1 MGELKTT
8 PSFARLV
15 RSIPVA
21 IVCILILILAPAGPG
36 SAKPRFPDNDDNGL
50 VICVPVR
57 PRPLD
62 PTDHRSRLVQIVLKN
77 IFDSLTV
84 RDARMNV
91 VPQLAE
97 SWRAVSETRW
107 EFKLR
112 PGVKFHNGEPL
123 TADDVKFTLDRVAME
138 GGLDGRTSPR
148 RSLFK
153 PICRVEAV
161 DSRTVVISTDKPW
174 PVLPLMLSLQEIV
187 PRKYMTEVGSKGFR
201 NHPVGC
207 GPFRF
212 IAIEGGKRII
222 LKRFDDYYGGSPE
235 IPPVQPARLDY
246 LVFQTTGSGAEQI
259 ALLKKGEADLIFDL
273 PTEAIPILR
282 ATPGIKVLS
291 SRATRSYFAEINCLK
306 PPWNDPSV
314 RRALNYGLDKQV
326 VLRNILKGCGVILPT
341 VLLPEAFAYAPDLTP
356 YPYRPDLASG
366 ILTKA
371 GLSGKDP
378 VNVSI
383 HCVQAYRSLAE
394 TIAMFL
400 AKLGLKPNMV
410 IEPGFR
416 PRSLGPQA
424 DWDIFIGSWGNYTL
438 DPIGILPPKFA
449 SRASGNFSG
458 YGNTEVDRLF
468 ALAEGTMDR
477 QARKNYYQA
486 AQRIIYRDAP
496 MIFGYAADE
505 LYGVRDRVKN
515 FKPLPGGMIVMHDV
529 YVK

>member
-8 PSFARLV
+8 PSFVRLV
-15 RSIPVA
+15 RPVLFA
-21 IVCILILILAPAGPG
+21 IVWILILVPAGPG
-36 SAKPRFPDNDDNGL
+36 SAKSRFPDGNGL
-50 VICVPVR
+50 VVCVPVW
-57 PRPLD
+57 PKPLD

-84 RDARMNV
+84 RDARMEV

-97 SWRAVSETRW
+97 SWRTVSETKW

-123 TADDVKFTLDRVAME
+123 TADDVKFTLDRVTRE
-138 GGLDGRTSPR
+138 GALDGRTSPR

-161 DSRTVVISTDKPW
+161 DPLTVVIETDKPW

-187 PRKYMTEVGSKGFR
+187 PRKYMIAVGTKGFR
-201 NHPVGC
+201 ERPVGC

-212 IAIEGGKRII
+212 VGIEAGKRII
-222 LKRFDDYYGGSPE
+222 LKRFDDYYGGSTE
-235 IPPVQPARLDY
+235 IPPVQPTRLDY
-246 LVFQTTGSGAEQI
+246 LIFQTAGSGAERI

-273 PTEAIPILR
+273 PTEAVPILK
-282 ATPGIKVLS
+282 ATPGIKVLC

-306 PPWNDPSV
+306 PPWNDPRV

-326 VLRNILKGCGVILPT
+326 VLQNILKGCGVILPT
-341 VLLPEAFAYAPDLTP
+341 ILLPEAFAYASDLQP
-356 YPYRPDLASG
+356 YPYRPDLASD
-366 ILTKA
+366 ILAKA
-371 GLSGKDP
+371 GLSVKGQ
-378 VNVSI
+378 VGVSI
-383 HCVQAYRSLAE
+383 HCVQAHRSLAE
-394 TIAMFL
+394 TIALFL

-410 IEPGFR
+410 LEPGYR
-416 PRSLGPQA
+416 PRAIGPQA
-424 DWDIFIGSWGNYTL
+424 DWDIFIGGWGNYTL

-449 SRASGNFSG
+449 SRAAGNYSG
-458 YGNTEVDRLF
+458 YSNPEVDRLF

-477 QARKNYYQA
+477 RARKDYYQA
-486 AQRIIYRDAP
+486 AQRIIHRDAP

-505 LYGVRDRVKN
+505 LYGVRERVKN
-515 FKPLPGGMIVMHDV
+515 FKPSPGGMIVMHDV